1 MNADDYVI
9 TVSYATRD
17 GADSYV
23 TGVIEAGDA
32 SADEFNVDAIVGDC
46 FEFDADLQQFILTAD
61 TDAFWSSVER
71 NAH

>member
-1 MNADDYVI
+1 MNADDYAI
-9 TVSYATRD
+9 TVTYATRD
-17 GADSYV
+17 GADAYV

-32 SADEFNVDAIVGDC
+32 SADEFNVDAVVDDC